1 MAIGRPPTY
10 TREEREKFYDE
21 IIDHIENVG
30 TLLSWCRLP
39 GKPSY
44 GLVNAWRREDE
55 DFATRYARAREVQG
69 HRMADEILDISSN
82 ECDIARANLLVSSYK
97 WLAPKLN
104 VEYSEKTTTD
114 ITSSDGALGNNN
126 TEKLEQKLVRILERA
141 HRRRLQ
147 APTID
152 VTPER
157 DDGSD
162 LV

>member
-10 TREEREKFYDE
+10 TLEEREKFYAE

-39 GKPSY
+39 GKPSF
-44 GLVNAWRREDE
+44 GLVNTWRNED
-55 DFATRYARAREVQG
+55 DSFAARYARAREVQG
-69 HRMADEILDISSN
+69 HRIADEIIDISRN
-82 ECDIARANLLVSSYK
+82 EPDIARANLLVNSYK
-97 WLAPKLN
+97 WAAPKYN
-104 VEYSEKTTTD
+104 VQYSEKTTTD
-114 ITSSDGALGNNN
+114 ITSSDGSLNSSP
-126 TEKLEQKLVRILERA
+126 EKLEQKLVRILERA

-152 VTPER
+152 VTPVR